1 MVLQR
6 VVVGVDFSAP
16 SEAAVR
22 WTARELAPNAEL
34 VLVHAVDVP
43 EPPSFLR
50 GRFPPRETLTGT
62 ARTGADRSLRELS
75 ATLGVQRIWL
85 EVREGR
91 ADEVIAAVAGEY
103 RADLVVTGAH
113 GERGGV
119 FKQLG
124 STAERVARAAPAP
137 VLLAREPL
145 PASRATVLVAMD
157 DDGLTP
163 ALQQWTT
170 FLAAQFDAAVTGLHV
185 VSETMLG
192 RLVSLAA
199 VVVGTPE
206 PPALGVGVVEDANV
220 WMRELVAKGLDSTR
234 TRGEVAYG
242 DPAREILAAAERIS
256 ANLIV
261 LGRHR
266 ASGVRRQ
273 LLGSVADRVV
283 RGTSCS
289 VLVVTEAASD
299 AASAGEERPAA

>member
-6 VVVGVDFSAP
+6 VVVGVDLSAT

-22 WTARELAPNAEL
+22 WVGRELAPTADV

-50 GRFPPRETLTGT
+50 GRFPSRDTLAGT
-62 ARTGADRSLRELS
+62 ARAGAEASLRELG
-75 ATLGVQRIWL
+75 AVLGPERSHL
-85 EVREGR
+85 ELREGR
-91 ADEVIAAVAGEY
+91 ADEAIAAVAAGY
-103 RADLVVTGAH
+103 HADLVVLGAGGGAGILTG
-113 GERGGV
+113 
-119 FKQLG
+119 LG
-124 STAERVARAAPAP
+124 TTAERVAHTAPAP
-137 VLLAREPL
+137 ILLAREPL
-145 PASRATVLVAMD
+145 PLRGATVLVAMD

-199 VVVGTPE
+199 VVAGTPE

-242 DPAREILAAAERIS
+242 DPAREILAAAERLS
-256 ANLIV
+256 AGVIV

-283 RGTSCS
+283 RGASCS
-289 VLVVTEAASD
+289 VLVVTEPASD
-299 AASAGEERPAA
+299 AASVGEERSAA

>member
-6 VVVGVDFSAP
+6 VVVGVDLSAT

-22 WTARELAPNAEL
+22 WVGRELAPTADV

-50 GRFPPRETLTGT
+50 GRFPSRDTLADT
-62 ARTGADRSLRELS
+62 ARAGADASLRELG
-75 ATLGVQRIWL
+75 AVLGPERSHLQL
-85 EVREGR
+85 REGR
-91 ADEVIAAVAGEY
+91 ADEAIAAVAAGY
-103 RADLVVTGAH
+103 HADLVVLGAGGGTGILT
-113 GERGGV
+113 G
-119 FKQLG
+119 LG
-124 STAERVARAAPAP
+124 TTAERVARTAPAP
-137 VLLAREPL
+137 ILLAREPL
-145 PASRATVLVAMD
+145 PLRGATVLVAMD

-199 VVVGTPE
+199 VVAGTPE

-242 DPAREILAAAERIS
+242 DPAREILAAAERLS
-256 ANLIV
+256 ASVIV

-283 RGTSCS
+283 RGASCS
-289 VLVVTEAASD
+289 VLVVTEPASD
-299 AASAGEERPAA
+299 AASVGEERSAA